1 MEIKGN
7 SFTQVNAI
15 LFLSLNWLISR
26 NKMNSELIISS
37 IFAGFKPVLPYL
49 VLVFVFVIGITFL
62 KIFLSNKFKSRQ
74 LFNNTNFEAVRLLN
88 KQEVKVYEALVENIQ
103 TQSNNQYKVFAQVS
117 LGEILRNSDRS
128 SFNRINQK
136 RLDFCIVN
144 SDYMPIAAIEYHG
157 GGHFRGNYQERD
169 EIKQQAVEYAGLVYH
184 VIFEHNLDNIQEHI
198 HTVIIPLLSNQK
210 PKKTKNSNKNQ
221 RVEPTFKI

>member
-1 MEIKGN
+1 
-7 SFTQVNAI
+7 
-15 LFLSLNWLISR
+15 
-26 NKMNSELIISS
+26 MNSELIISS
-37 IFAGFKPVLPYL
+37 IFAGFKPLLPFYI
-49 VLVFVFVIGITFL
+49 LVFVVVIGITLL
-62 KIFLSNKFKSRQ
+62 KVYLSNRFKSR

-103 TQSNNQYKVFAQVS
+103 IQSNNQYRVFAQVS

-136 RLDFCIVN
+136 RVDFCIVN

-184 VIFEHNLDNIQEHI
+184 AIFEHNLDNIQEHI
-198 HTVIIPLLSNQK
+198 RTVIIPLLSNQK
-210 PKKTKNSNKNQ
+210 PKKTRNSNKNQ
-221 RVEPTFKI
+221 RVEPTF

>member
-1 MEIKGN
+1 
-7 SFTQVNAI
+7 
-15 LFLSLNWLISR
+15 
-26 NKMNSELIISS
+26 MNSELIISS

-49 VLVFVFVIGITFL
+49 ILVFAFVIAIIFL
-62 KIFLSNKFKSRQ
+62 KAFIRNKSKSQ

-103 TQSNNQYKVFAQVS
+103 IQSNNQYKVFAQVS
-117 LGEILRNSDRS
+117 LGEILRNYDRS

-136 RLDFCIVN
+136 RVDFCIVN
-144 SDYMPIAAIEYHG
+144 SDYIPIAAIEYHG

-184 VIFEHNLDNIQEHI
+184 AIFEHHLDNIQEHI
-198 HTVIIPLLSNQK
+198 HTVIMPLLSNQK
-210 PKKTKNSNKNQ
+210 QPKKTRNSDKNQ
-221 RVEPTFKI
+221 RVEPTF

>member
-1 MEIKGN
+1 MTVFIKVG
-7 SFTQVNAI
+7 AI
-15 LFLSLNWLISR
+15 LLLSSNWFISR

-37 IFAGFKPVLPYL
+37 IFAGFKPLLPFFI
-49 VLVFVFVIGITFL
+49 LVFVVVIGITLL
-62 KIFLSNKFKSRQ
+62 KIYLSNKFKSQ

-103 TQSNNQYKVFAQVS
+103 IQSNNQYKVFAQVS

-136 RLDFCIVN
+136 RVDFCIVN

-184 VIFEHNLDNIQEHI
+184 AIFEHNLDNIQEHI
-198 HTVIIPLLSNQK
+198 HTVIMPLLSNQK
-210 PKKTKNSNKNQ
+210 QPKKTRNSDKNQ
-221 RVEPTFKI
+221 RVEPTF

>member
-1 MEIKGN
+1 
-7 SFTQVNAI
+7 
-15 LFLSLNWLISR
+15 
-26 NKMNSELIISS
+26 MNSELIVSS
-37 IFAGFKPVLPYL
+37 IFAGFKPLLPFFI
-49 VLVFVFVIGITFL
+49 LVFVVVIGITLL
-62 KIFLSNKFKSRQ
+62 KIYLSNKSKSQ

-103 TQSNNQYKVFAQVS
+103 IQSNNQYKVFAQVS
-117 LGEILRNSDRS
+117 LGEILRNYDRS

-136 RLDFCIVN
+136 RIDFCIVN

-184 VIFEHNLDNIQEHI
+184 AIFEHHLDNIQEHI
-198 HTVIIPLLSNQK
+198 HTVIMPLLSNQK
-210 PKKTKNSNKNQ
+210 QPKKTRNSDKNQ
-221 RVEPTFKI
+221 RVEPTF

>member
-1 MEIKGN
+1 
-7 SFTQVNAI
+7 
-15 LFLSLNWLISR
+15 
-26 NKMNSELIISS
+26 MNSELIISS
-37 IFAGFKPVLPYL
+37 IFAGFKPLLPFFI
-49 VLVFVFVIGITFL
+49 LVFVVVIGITLL
-62 KIFLSNKFKSRQ
+62 KVYVSNKFKSR

-103 TQSNNQYKVFAQVS
+103 IQSNNQYRVFAQVS

-136 RLDFCIVN
+136 RVDFCVVN

-184 VIFEHNLDNIQEHI
+184 AIFEHNLDNIQEHI

-210 PKKTKNSNKNQ
+210 PKKIRNSDKNQ
-221 RVEPTFKI
+221 RVEPNF